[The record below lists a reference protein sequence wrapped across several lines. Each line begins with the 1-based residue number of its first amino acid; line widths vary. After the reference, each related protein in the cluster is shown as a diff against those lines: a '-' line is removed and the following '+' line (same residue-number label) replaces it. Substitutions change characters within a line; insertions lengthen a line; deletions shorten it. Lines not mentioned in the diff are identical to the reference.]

1 MNPFFHD
8 FTPED
13 ALALADLSRHLYE
26 LREARKSLLAQAQ
39 CPDAEAL
46 LAAIEAGTLPDTA
59 REAHR
64 VVLAIEAEMVE
75 VRTAMQ
81 AALAQAKLGDPEW
94 S

>member
-1 MNPFFHD
+1 M
-8 FTPED
+8 
-13 ALALADLSRHLYE
+13 ADLSRHLYE